1 MNITIT
7 AGTGEGPTAIA
18 AFDAALRVA
27 GVENYNLILLSSII
41 PPGSTLMRTTF
52 VTPIDE
58 YGQRLYVVMARCD
71 EHINGHAA
79 WAGVG
84 WAQEPEDGRGLFVEL
99 HGDSETG
106 VQVAI
111 DATLR
116 SMMASR
122 DRTYGPIQHEIAGS
136 VCRGKPVC
144 ALVIAVYQSQA
155 WGSS

>member
-7 AGTGEGPTAIA
+7 SGIGEGPTAIA

-27 GVENYNLILLSSII
+27 GVEHYNLILLSSII
-41 PPGSTLMRTTF
+41 PPGSTLTRTRF

-58 YGQRLYVVMARCD
+58 YGHRLYVVMARCD
-71 EHINGHAA
+71 AHINGQAA

-99 HGDSETG
+99 HSDSEIG

-111 DATLR
+111 DATLT
-116 SMMASR
+116 SMMGSR
-122 DRTYGPIQHEIAGS
+122 GRTYGPIQYEVAGS
-136 VCRGKPVC
+136 VCRDKPVC
-144 ALVIAVYQSQA
+144 ALVIAVYQSQG
-155 WGSS
+155 WGLS

>member
-7 AGTGEGPTAIA
+7 SGTGAGPTALA

-41 PPGSTLMRTTF
+41 PPASTLTRTTF
-52 VTPIDE
+52 VTPIDD
-58 YGQRLYVVMARCD
+58 YGHRLYVVMARCD
-71 EHINGHAA
+71 AHINGHAA

-84 WAQEPEDGRGLFVEL
+84 WVQEPADGRGLFVEL

-106 VQVAI
+106 VQAAI

-122 DRTYGPIQHEIAGS
+122 DRTYGPIQCAVAGT

-144 ALVIAVYQSQA
+144 ALVIAVYQSQG
-155 WGSS
+155 WDSN

>member
-7 AGTGEGPTAIA
+7 SGIGEGPTAIA

-41 PPGSTLMRTTF
+41 PPGSTLTRTTF

-58 YGQRLYVVMARCD
+58 YGHRLYIVMARCD
-71 EHINGHAA
+71 AHISGHAA

-84 WAQEPEDGRGLFVEL
+84 WAQEPADGRGLFVEL
-99 HGDSETG
+99 HGDNETG

-111 DATLR
+111 DATLT
-116 SMMASR
+116 SMMESR
-122 DRTYGPIQHEIAGS
+122 GRTYGPIQCEVAGS
-136 VCRGKPVC
+136 VCRGEPVC
-144 ALVIAVYQSQA
+144 ALVIAVYQSQG